1 MVRSLPLL
9 IYLAVAFL
17 FGISLGE
24 RGELGVV
31 QHVFTGVI
39 PIATAI
45 MAWLSRGARVDVMLT
60 GAAILIGLILGQRSF
75 EKAFAECVRD
85 GESVHAALVAYNAQH
100 DGYPSRL
107 EELDVDLPCDC
118 ILRDTILHYLSN
130 ERAFRLWISND
141 SSTVNFTASGKS
153 AGR

>member
-1 MVRSLPLL
+1 M

-31 QHVFTGVI
+31 QHLFTAVI
-39 PIATAI
+39 PVATI
-45 MAWLSRGARVDVMLT
+45 ILAWLSRGARVDVMLT
-60 GAAILIGLILGQRSF
+60 GAAILIGLFLGQRSF

-85 GESVHAALVAYNAQH
+85 GESVHAELVAYH
-100 DGYPSRL
+100 TKHEGYPARL
-107 EELDVDLPCDC
+107 EDLDGDLPCDC

-130 ERAFRLWISND
+130 ERAFRLWITND
-141 SSTVNFTASGKS
+141 SSTVTFTASGKS